1 MQRLKND
8 RSTKPAQK
16 PKLWT
21 ANYILACLSSLV
33 IMTAFSAL
41 VPILPI
47 YIEQYSNI
55 PGMAGLPLALLTIG
69 AVAVRPLAGRALDI
83 YNRKT
88 ILLAGFLLF
97 LLPVI
102 LFIGMLP
109 AVVLIFLRLVQ
120 GIGWGFGNT
129 ALSTVAADVIPPKR
143 MGEGLGYFTIT
154 VNAALAY
161 APAVSLFILDRYNFS
176 ILFTLLAL
184 LVLAAIALAAMINYS
199 SPVSAPA
206 GTRHKPVFL
215 DRAAFKPALI
225 MLFFTSHNAAVAS
238 FIAIHAAQ
246 KGVANSW
253 VLYTATA
260 LAVIAVRPFTGK
272 IVDKQ
277 DQRRIDFTVVLGS
290 VTVMG
295 ASLILAET
303 ASPAHL
309 VAGGILSGMGQG
321 IIMPVMLALSVRNA
335 APEKR
340 GAANATYW
348 TAYDLGVALGSMIW
362 GLVGA
367 AFGYYMM
374 YNLTTL
380 PIAAALLIYFLWK

>member
-1 MQRLKND
+1 M
-8 RSTKPAQK
+8 
-16 PKLWT
+16 
-21 ANYILACLSSLV
+21 
-33 IMTAFSAL
+33 
-41 VPILPI
+41 
-47 YIEQYSNI
+47 
-55 PGMAGLPLALLTIG
+55 
-69 AVAVRPLAGRALDI
+69 
-83 YNRKT
+83 
-88 ILLAGFLLF
+88 
-97 LLPVI
+97 
-102 LFIGMLP
+102 
-109 AVVLIFLRLVQ
+109 
-120 GIGWGFGNT
+120 
-129 ALSTVAADVIPPKR
+129 
-143 MGEGLGYFTIT
+143 GYFTIT

-184 LVLAAIALAAMINYS
+184 LVLAAIALAAMINILHLFL
-199 SPVSAPA
+199 PA
-206 GTRHKPVFL
+206 GTRHKTVFL

-321 IIMPVMLALSVRNA
+321 IIMPVMLALSVRHV

-340 GAANATYW
+340 GAANATIGPLTIW
-348 TAYDLGVALGSMIW
+348 GCAGFNDLGPGRC
-362 GLVGA
+362 G
-367 AFGYYMM
+367 FR
-374 YNLTTL
+374 
-380 PIAAALLIYFLWK
+380 LLHDVI